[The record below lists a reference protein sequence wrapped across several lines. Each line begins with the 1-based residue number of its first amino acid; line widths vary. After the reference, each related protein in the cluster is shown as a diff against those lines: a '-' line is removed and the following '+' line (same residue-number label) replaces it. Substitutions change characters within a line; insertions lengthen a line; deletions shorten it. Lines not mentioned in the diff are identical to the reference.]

1 MCFHIT
7 YFCTR
12 GGIWTEDVQ
21 DFHCQKASQP
31 PLERVGYIAHMHTQW
46 WKVLPNAITS
56 VRLLLAVAT
65 LALLELLGRTPL
77 MERGALGW
85 WVCSI
90 FVIAALSDV
99 LDGWL
104 ARRWNVVTAYG
115 RVMDPFVDKV
125 LILGTFIFLASPGLA
140 TGDPDVRI
148 VGSGIAAWM
157 VVVMVARELLVTS
170 LRGFL
175 EGMGTQFPADR
186 FGKAKML
193 MQSVAGPWCVFAAS
207 ETWIMNYDFCRVGH
221 QVVLWLAVVLTALS
235 GIPALWRAITFL
247 RAPGNKNAN
256 SNGRSAH

>member
-1 MCFHIT
+1 M
-7 YFCTR
+7 
-12 GGIWTEDVQ
+12 
-21 DFHCQKASQP
+21 
-31 PLERVGYIAHMHTQW
+31 GYIAYMHTQW

-140 TGDPDVRI
+140 TGDAELRI

-175 EGMGTQFPADR
+175 EGLGTPFPADR

-221 QVVLWLAVVLTALS
+221 QVVLWMAVVLTALS
-235 GIPALWRAITFL
+235 GIPALWRAVTLL
-247 RAPGNKNAN
+247 RAPGNKSAN
-256 SNGRSAH
+256 LNKSATQ